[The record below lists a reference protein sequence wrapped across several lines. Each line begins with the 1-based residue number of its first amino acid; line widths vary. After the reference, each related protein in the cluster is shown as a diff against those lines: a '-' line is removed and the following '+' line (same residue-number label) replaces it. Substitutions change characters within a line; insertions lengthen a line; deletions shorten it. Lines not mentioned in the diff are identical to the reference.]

1 MSTNKLEKETKELQF
16 LKQNRLIICAALGAG
31 SYLGAT
37 LFTPYSV
44 GFGVGIAGGAYYFT
58 SDQEI
63 AFYMGE
69 VLFKDMD
76 PRLQLA
82 SYVLGSGLA
91 GVAVEYILNQ

>member
-1 MSTNKLEKETKELQF
+1 MSKQEEAKELQF
-16 LKQNRLIICAALGAG
+16 LRKNRLLICAALGAG

-37 LFTPYSV
+37 LVTPYSV
-44 GFGVGIAGGAYYFT
+44 GFGVGTAAGAYYFT
-58 SDQEI
+58 SDKEV

-91 GVAVEYILNQ
+91 GALVEYILNQ